1 MAGMTSK
8 LPKPRAD
15 ALVAQLQLS
24 LEGVCLACLSFVSF
38 AVDRGDEREIR
49 RELYAMT
56 PDLWAD
62 GLDVSALAAV
72 RAACDRGVPDADS
85 AFAELQWAGPRSAVA
100 RAIVRRLAEELVR
113 RTRLET
119 RLEARARPRLSLAPP
134 ELN

>member
-1 MAGMTSK
+1 MAAK
-8 LPKPRAD
+8 LSKPRAD
-15 ALVAQLQLS
+15 AVAAQLGLS
-24 LEGVCLACLSFVSF
+24 LEGVCFACLSVVSF

-62 GLDVSALAAV
+62 GLDVAALAAV
-72 RAACDRGVPDADS
+72 REACARGVPDAPE
-85 AFAELQWAGPRSAVA
+85 ALAELRSAGPRSAVA

-113 RTRLET
+113 RTRLER
-119 RLEARARPRLSLAPP
+119 RLEERARAHLLLASP